1 VRLAIIE
8 AIQGAVLIGG
18 FLSLYIAGV
27 RLHID
32 RRRESFFM
40 EVDPDADH
48 DAIKAVGDFAEG
60 LGFEVMPEWEC
71 PSEEL
76 DNGAIRH
83 WMAEKEVVHD
93 SSPLQTV

>member
-8 AIQGAVLIGG
+8 AINGAVLLGG
-18 FLSLYIAGV
+18 FLSLYMAGV

-32 RRRESFFM
+32 RRVEEFFI
-40 EVDPDADH
+40 EVEPEADRGAVVVVAEFADH
-48 DAIKAVGDFAEG
+48 

-76 DNGAIRH
+76 DNGAVRH

-93 SSPLQTV
+93 SSLVQAV